1 MCFIVT
7 FALLSQRLCSQSWFE
22 ASLHL
27 HSNLILRA
35 DEYAET
41 LQWNICRGTVASVV
55 AVVEHGVPP
64 AVYLSSLNEPIHDP
78 LNKLNLEP
86 ITGIYQYVFG

>member
-1 MCFIVT
+1 
-7 FALLSQRLCSQSWFE
+7 
-22 ASLHL
+22 
-27 HSNLILRA
+27 LILRA

>member
-1 MCFIVT
+1 MIAYRMCFVVT
-7 FALLSQRLCSQSWFE
+7 TLLCSQSWFE

-27 HSNLILRA
+27 HSNVILRA

-55 AVVEHGVPP
+55 AVVEDGVSP
-64 AVYLSSLNEPIHDP
+64 AVYLSSLNAPIHDP

-86 ITGIYQYVFG
+86 